1 MYIKSK
7 NQIAFEGPNR
17 SILMLNSILL
27 KKAVISLMLAR
38 IFYTVNW
45 FNIPSIFF
53 FIAVDFDKDIS
64 VLGLITASFFIGVG
78 LFQVLAGILASKYS
92 PRKIAILGIAIAS
105 TAVFF
110 SAFSIDL
117 FSIAVLRF
125 IVGVGMAFF
134 FGPSVIL
141 ISEYVGR
148 QSEGLGMGLL
158 NSAHAIGGI
167 IGLFIW
173 VLVAE
178 IFGWRTSI
186 VLSAIAG
193 LITVIILQ
201 MWLPKGPKLRQKQQ
215 METTFDMDDEQ
226 MKETQNN
233 GSDIDVGE
241 RVNFKIKF
249 DQVQNVL
256 FNKSL
261 IKLGL
266 VLLGFQVGSGLIWSF
281 VVFYLADHI
290 KIDPALAGLIGS
302 LNLVVA
308 LISSPLVGKAYDKLG
323 NARKLLAISGII
335 SAVSV
340 MMIGVLQ
347 SQIYL
352 IGISVV
358 VAGFFLSWGFV
369 IVYVK
374 AKQVDT
380 QSLPT
385 YQTLSVSYVNGI
397 SLFGAFWI
405 PILFVSIINQFG
417 YSTAWIVGGAIFL
430 ALVLPILTLE
440 D

>member
-1 MYIKSK
+1 
-7 NQIAFEGPNR
+7 
-17 SILMLNSILL
+17 MLNSILL
-27 KKAVISLMLAR
+27 NKAVISLMLAR

-53 FIAVDFDKDIS
+53 FIAADFDKDIS

-281 VVFYLADHI
+281 IVFYLADHI

-340 MMIGVLQ
+340 MMIGVLH

>member
-1 MYIKSK
+1 
-7 NQIAFEGPNR
+7 
-17 SILMLNSILL
+17 MLNSIVL

-53 FIAVDFDKDIS
+53 FIAVDFDEDIS

-92 PRKIAILGIAIAS
+92 LRKIAILGIAIAS

-117 FSIAVLRF
+117 FSITVLRF

-141 ISEYVGR
+141 ITEYVGR

-201 MWLPKGPKLRQKQQ
+201 RWLPKGSEQRV
-215 METTFDMDDEQ
+215 ETTLDMDDEQ
-226 MKETQNN
+226 MNETQNS
-233 GSDIDVGE
+233 GSDIDVGQR

-281 VVFYLADHI
+281 IVFYLADHI
-290 KIDPALAGLIGS
+290 RIDPALAGLIGS
-302 LNLVVA
+302 LNLIVA
-308 LISSPLVGKAYDKLG
+308 LISSPLVGKVYDKLG

-340 MMIGVLQ
+340 MLIGVLQ

-405 PILFVSIINQFG
+405 PILFASIINQFG

-430 ALVLPILTLE
+430 VLVLPILTLE

>member
-1 MYIKSK
+1 
-7 NQIAFEGPNR
+7 
-17 SILMLNSILL
+17 MLNSIVLQ
-27 KKAVISLMLAR
+27 KAVISLMLAR

-53 FIAVDFDKDIS
+53 FIAVDFDEDIS

-141 ISEYVGR
+141 ITEYVGR

-201 MWLPKGPKLRQKQQ
+201 RWLPKGSEQRV
-215 METTFDMDDEQ
+215 ETTLDMDDEQ
-226 MKETQNN
+226 MNETQNS
-233 GSDIDVGE
+233 GSDIDVGQR

-281 VVFYLADHI
+281 IVFYLADHI
-290 KIDPALAGLIGS
+290 RIDPALAGLIGS
-302 LNLVVA
+302 LNLIVA
-308 LISSPLVGKAYDKLG
+308 LISSPLVGKVYDKLG

-340 MMIGVLQ
+340 MLIGVLQ

-405 PILFVSIINQFG
+405 PILFASIINQFG

>member
-1 MYIKSK
+1 
-7 NQIAFEGPNR
+7 
-17 SILMLNSILL
+17 MLNSILL

-215 METTFDMDDEQ
+215 MKTTFDMDDEQ

-281 VVFYLADHI
+281 IVFYLADHI

-335 SAVSV
+335 SAVSI

>member
-1 MYIKSK
+1 
-7 NQIAFEGPNR
+7 
-17 SILMLNSILL
+17 MLNSILL

-215 METTFDMDDEQ
+215 MKATFDMDDEQ

-241 RVNFKIKF
+241 RVNFEIKF

-281 VVFYLADHI
+281 IVFYLADHI

>member
-1 MYIKSK
+1 
-7 NQIAFEGPNR
+7 
-17 SILMLNSILL
+17 MLNSIAQ
-27 KKAVISLMLAR
+27 KKAVVSLMLAR

-45 FNIPSIFF
+45 FNIPAIFI
-53 FIAVDFDKDIS
+53 FIAVDFNEDIS
-64 VLGLITASFFIGVG
+64 LLGLITASFFIGVG
-78 LFQVLAGILASKYS
+78 LFQVLAGILAAKYS

-117 FSIAVLRF
+117 LSIAVLRF
-125 IVGVGMAFF
+125 IVGLGMAFF

-141 ISEYVGR
+141 ISEYVGK

-167 IGLFIW
+167 IGLFVW

-178 IFGWRTSI
+178 FLGWRTSI

-193 LITVIILQ
+193 LITLVILQ
-201 MWLPKGPKLRQKQQ
+201 MWLPKI
-215 METTFDMDDEQ
+215 DEPRPNQ
-226 MKETQNN
+226 GRDTRPDTNNEYSEKTQDI
-233 GSDIDVGE
+233 GSEIDVE
-241 RVNFKIKF
+241 QRRFSFKIKF
-249 DQVQNVL
+249 GHVKNIL
-256 FNKSL
+256 LNKSL

-281 VVFYLADHI
+281 IVFYLADHI
-290 KIDPALAGLIGS
+290 KIDPAIAGLIGS
-302 LNLVVA
+302 LNLIVA
-308 LISSPLVGKAYDKLG
+308 LISSPIVGKAYDKLG

-347 SQIYL
+347 SQVYL

-374 AKQVDT
+374 AKQVNT
-380 QSLPT
+380 QSPPA

-405 PILFVSIINQFG
+405 PILFAYIINQFG
-417 YSTAWIVGGAIFL
+417 YMSAWIVGGVIFL

-440 D
+440 E

>member
-1 MYIKSK
+1 
-7 NQIAFEGPNR
+7 
-17 SILMLNSILL
+17 MLNSILL

-215 METTFDMDDEQ
+215 MQTTFDMDDEQ

-249 DQVQNVL
+249 EQVQNVL

-281 VVFYLADHI
+281 IVFYLADHI

>member
-1 MYIKSK
+1 
-7 NQIAFEGPNR
+7 
-17 SILMLNSILL
+17 MLNSILL

-53 FIAVDFDKDIS
+53 FIAADFDKDIS

-215 METTFDMDDEQ
+215 MGTTFDMDDEQ
-226 MKETQNN
+226 LKETQNN

-241 RVNFKIKF
+241 RINFKIKF

-281 VVFYLADHI
+281 IVFYLADHI

-308 LISSPLVGKAYDKLG
+308 LISSPLVGKAYDKLA

>member
-1 MYIKSK
+1 
-7 NQIAFEGPNR
+7 
-17 SILMLNSILL
+17 MLNSIVL

-117 FSIAVLRF
+117 LSIAVLRF
-125 IVGVGMAFF
+125 IVGLGMAFF

-201 MWLPKGPKLRQKQQ
+201 MWLPKGTEPSQKQR
-215 METTFDMDDEQ
+215 METTFDMDEEQ
-226 MKETQNN
+226 MNETQNS
-233 GSDIDVGE
+233 GSDIDVGQR
-241 RVNFKIKF
+241 RVNFKINF

-281 VVFYLADHI
+281 IVFYLADHI

-380 QSLPT
+380 QSLPA

-405 PILFVSIINQFG
+405 PILFASIINQFG

>member
-1 MYIKSK
+1 
-7 NQIAFEGPNR
+7 
-17 SILMLNSILL
+17 MLNSIVLQ
-27 KKAVISLMLAR
+27 KAVISLMLAR

-53 FIAVDFDKDIS
+53 FIAVDFDEDIS

-141 ISEYVGR
+141 ITEYVGR

-201 MWLPKGPKLRQKQQ
+201 RWLPKGSEQRV
-215 METTFDMDDEQ
+215 ETTLDMDDEQ
-226 MKETQNN
+226 MNETQNS
-233 GSDIDVGE
+233 GSDIDVGQR

-281 VVFYLADHI
+281 IVFYLADHI
-290 KIDPALAGLIGS
+290 RIDPALAGLIGS
-302 LNLVVA
+302 LNLIVA
-308 LISSPLVGKAYDKLG
+308 LISSPLVGKVYDKLG

-405 PILFVSIINQFG
+405 PILFASIINQFG

>member
-1 MYIKSK
+1 
-7 NQIAFEGPNR
+7 
-17 SILMLNSILL
+17 MLNSIAT

-45 FNIPSIFF
+45 FNIPAIFI
-53 FIAVDFDKDIS
+53 FIAVDFDEDIS

-78 LFQVLAGILASKYS
+78 LFQVLAGILAAKYS

-110 SAFSIDL
+110 SSFSIDL
-117 FSIAVLRF
+117 LSIAVLRF
-125 IVGVGMAFF
+125 IVGLGMAFF

-141 ISEYVGR
+141 VSEYVGK

-167 IGLFIW
+167 IGLFVW

-178 IFGWRTSI
+178 FLGWRLSI

-193 LITVIILQ
+193 LITLIILQ
-201 MWLPKGPKLRQKQQ
+201 MWLPKITEPRPNQRGKIRPDINSEHKKKTQ
-215 METTFDMDDEQ
+215 DM
-226 MKETQNN
+226 
-233 GSDIDVGE
+233 GSEIDVE
-241 RVNFKIKF
+241 QRRFNFKIKF
-249 DQVQNVL
+249 GDVQNIL
-256 FNKSL
+256 LNKSL

-281 VVFYLADHI
+281 IVFYLADHI
-290 KIDPALAGLIGS
+290 KIDPAIAGLIGS
-302 LNLVVA
+302 LNLIVA
-308 LISSPLVGKAYDKLG
+308 LISSPIIGKAYDKLG

-335 SAVSV
+335 SAVSI

-347 SQIYL
+347 SQVFL

-374 AKQVDT
+374 AKQVNT
-380 QSLPT
+380 QSPPA

-405 PILFVSIINQFG
+405 PILFAQIINQFG
-417 YSTAWIVGGAIFL
+417 YVSAWIVGGVIFL
-430 ALVLPILTLE
+430 ALVIPILALE
-440 D
+440 E

>member
-1 MYIKSK
+1 
-7 NQIAFEGPNR
+7 
-17 SILMLNSILL
+17 MLNSILL

-92 PRKIAILGIAIAS
+92 PRRIAILGIAIAS

-215 METTFDMDDEQ
+215 MKTTFDMDDEQ

-281 VVFYLADHI
+281 IVFYLADHI

-405 PILFVSIINQFG
+405 PILFVSIINKFG

>member
-1 MYIKSK
+1 
-7 NQIAFEGPNR
+7 
-17 SILMLNSILL
+17 MLNSIVL

-53 FIAVDFDKDIS
+53 FIAVDFDEDIS

-141 ISEYVGR
+141 ITEYVGR

-201 MWLPKGPKLRQKQQ
+201 RWLPKGSEQRV
-215 METTFDMDDEQ
+215 ETTLDMEDEQ
-226 MKETQNN
+226 MNETQNS
-233 GSDIDVGE
+233 GSDIDVGQR

-281 VVFYLADHI
+281 IVFYLADHI
-290 KIDPALAGLIGS
+290 RIDPALAGLIGS
-302 LNLVVA
+302 LNLIVA
-308 LISSPLVGKAYDKLG
+308 LISSPLVGKVYDKLG

-405 PILFVSIINQFG
+405 PILFASIINQFG

>member
-1 MYIKSK
+1 
-7 NQIAFEGPNR
+7 
-17 SILMLNSILL
+17 MLNSIVP

-45 FNIPSIFF
+45 FNIPSIFI
-53 FIAVDFDKDIS
+53 FIAVDFDQDIS

-78 LFQVLAGILASKYS
+78 LFQVLAGILAAKYS

-105 TAVFF
+105 SAVFF

-117 FSIAVLRF
+117 LSIAVLRF
-125 IVGVGMAFF
+125 MVGLGMAFF

-141 ISEYVGR
+141 ISEYLGK

-167 IGLFIW
+167 IGLFVW

-178 IFGWRTSI
+178 FFGWRTSI

-193 LITVIILQ
+193 FITLIILQ
-201 MWLPKGPKLRQKQQ
+201 IWLPKTIEPRQKQR
-215 METTFDMDDEQ
+215 TRPNINDEH
-226 MKETQNN
+226 KHKTRDIGRE
-233 GSDIDVGE
+233 IDVE
-241 RVNFKIKF
+241 QKRFNFAIELGY
-249 DQVQNVL
+249 VLNVL

-281 VVFYLADHI
+281 IVFYLADHI
-290 KIDPALAGLIGS
+290 QIDPAIAGLIGS
-302 LNLVVA
+302 LNLIVA
-308 LISSPLVGKAYDKLG
+308 LISSPLVGKVYDKLG
-323 NARKLLAISGII
+323 NAKKLLAISGII
-335 SAVSV
+335 SAISV
-340 MMIGVLQ
+340 MMIGLMQ
-347 SQIYL
+347 SQVYL
-352 IGISVV
+352 IGITVV

-374 AKQVDT
+374 AKQVNT
-380 QSLPT
+380 QSPPA

-397 SLFGAFWI
+397 SLFGAFWV
-405 PILFVSIINQFG
+405 PILFALIINQYG
-417 YSTAWIVGGAIFL
+417 YVTAWIAGGTIFL

-440 D
+440 E

>member
-1 MYIKSK
+1 
-7 NQIAFEGPNR
+7 
-17 SILMLNSILL
+17 
-27 KKAVISLMLAR
+27 MLAR

-201 MWLPKGPKLRQKQQ
+201 LWLPKGPKLRQKQQ

-226 MKETQNN
+226 LKETQNN

-281 VVFYLADHI
+281 IVFYLADHI

>member
-1 MYIKSK
+1 
-7 NQIAFEGPNR
+7 
-17 SILMLNSILL
+17 MLNSILL

-178 IFGWRTSI
+178 IFGWRTNRVGPVKYRWKSKDGHYEDSRITEYVFMCRIRFKLSI
-186 VLSAIAG
+186 STNEL
-193 LITVIILQ
+193 
-201 MWLPKGPKLRQKQQ
+201 
-215 METTFDMDDEQ
+215 
-226 MKETQNN
+226 
-233 GSDIDVGE
+233 
-241 RVNFKIKF
+241 
-249 DQVQNVL
+249 
-256 FNKSL
+256 
-261 IKLGL
+261 
-266 VLLGFQVGSGLIWSF
+266 
-281 VVFYLADHI
+281 
-290 KIDPALAGLIGS
+290 
-302 LNLVVA
+302 
-308 LISSPLVGKAYDKLG
+308 
-323 NARKLLAISGII
+323 
-335 SAVSV
+335 
-340 MMIGVLQ
+340 
-347 SQIYL
+347 
-352 IGISVV
+352 
-358 VAGFFLSWGFV
+358 
-369 IVYVK
+369 
-374 AKQVDT
+374 
-380 QSLPT
+380 
-385 YQTLSVSYVNGI
+385 
-397 SLFGAFWI
+397 LFGI
-405 PILFVSIINQFG
+405 
-417 YSTAWIVGGAIFL
+417 
-430 ALVLPILTLE
+430 

>member
-1 MYIKSK
+1 
-7 NQIAFEGPNR
+7 
-17 SILMLNSILL
+17 MLNSSIP

-45 FNIPSIFF
+45 FNVPAIFI
-53 FIAVDFDKDIS
+53 FIAVDFDEDIS

-78 LFQVLAGILASKYS
+78 LFQVVAGILSARYS
-92 PRKIAILGIAIAS
+92 PRKIAIIGIAIAS

-110 SAFSIDL
+110 SAFSMDL
-117 FSIAVLRF
+117 LSVAVLRF
-125 IVGVGMAFF
+125 IVGLGMAFF

-141 ISEYVGR
+141 ISGYMGK

-167 IGLFIW
+167 IGLFVW

-178 IFGWRTSI
+178 FFGWRTSI

-193 LITVIILQ
+193 IITLIFLQ
-201 MWLPKGPKLRQKQQ
+201 MWLPKTIRLPSNKLE
-215 METTFDMDDEQ
+215 ETRPGISNEQ
-226 MKETQNN
+226 INETQYTRSNN
-233 GSDIDVGE
+233 DAEQRRFD
-241 RVNFKIKF
+241 FKINF
-249 DQVQNVL
+249 SHVRNIL
-256 FNKSL
+256 INKSL

-266 VLLGFQVGSGLIWSF
+266 VLLGFQIGSGLVWTYI
-281 VVFYLADHI
+281 VFYLADHI
-290 KIDPALAGLIGS
+290 KIDPAIAGLIGS
-302 LNLVVA
+302 LNLIVA
-308 LISSPLVGKAYDKLG
+308 LIASPIVGKAYDKLG

-335 SAVSV
+335 SAVSL
-340 MMIGVLQ
+340 MSIGFLQ

-374 AKQVDT
+374 AKQVNT
-380 QSLPT
+380 QSPSA

-397 SLFGAFWI
+397 SLFGVFWI
-405 PILFVSIINQFG
+405 PILFASISNQFG
-417 YSTAWIVGGAIFL
+417 YMTAWFVGGAIFL
-430 ALVLPILTLE
+430 VLVLPILTLE
-440 D
+440 E

>member
-1 MYIKSK
+1 
-7 NQIAFEGPNR
+7 
-17 SILMLNSILL
+17 MLSSAVS

-45 FNIPSIFF
+45 FNVPAIFIF
-53 FIAVDFDKDIS
+53 VAVDFDEDIS

-78 LFQVLAGILASKYS
+78 LFQVIAGILAAKYS

-110 SAFSIDL
+110 SAFSTDL
-117 FSIAVLRF
+117 LSIALLRF
-125 IVGVGMAFF
+125 IVGLGMAFF

-141 ISEYVGR
+141 ISQYVGK

-167 IGLFIW
+167 IGLFGW

-178 IFGWRTSI
+178 YFGWRTSI

-193 LITVIILQ
+193 IITLIILQ
-201 MWLPKGPKLRQKQQ
+201 IWLPRRTGLSS
-215 METTFDMDDEQ
+215 DERPDTSNEQ
-226 MKETQNN
+226 LNRIPYA
-233 GSDIDVGE
+233 GSNTDAE
-241 RVNFKIKF
+241 HQRFNFRIKF
-249 DQVQNVL
+249 GHVKHIL
-256 FNKSL
+256 LNKSL

-266 VLLGFQVGSGLIWSF
+266 VLLGFQIGSGLIWSYI
-281 VVFYLADHI
+281 VFYLVDHI
-290 KIDPALAGLIGS
+290 KINPEIAGLIGS
-302 LNLVVA
+302 LNLTVA
-308 LISSPLVGKAYDKLG
+308 IVSSPIVGKAYDKLG

-335 SAVSV
+335 SAVSI
-340 MMIGVLQ
+340 MMIGVMQ
-347 SQIYL
+347 FQVYL

-374 AKQVDT
+374 AKQVNT
-380 QSLPT
+380 KSPPA

-405 PILFVSIINQFG
+405 PILFASLSNQFG
-417 YSTAWIVGGAIFL
+417 YMTAWVVGGAIFL
-430 ALVLPILTLE
+430 ALVIPILTLKE
-440 D
+440 

>member
-1 MYIKSK
+1 
-7 NQIAFEGPNR
+7 
-17 SILMLNSILL
+17 MLNSILL

-141 ISEYVGR
+141 ITEYVGR

-201 MWLPKGPKLRQKQQ
+201 RWLPKGSEQRV
-215 METTFDMDDEQ
+215 ETTLDMEDEQ
-226 MKETQNN
+226 MNETQNS
-233 GSDIDVGE
+233 GSDIDVGQR

-281 VVFYLADHI
+281 IVFYLADHI
-290 KIDPALAGLIGS
+290 RIDPALAGLIGS
-302 LNLVVA
+302 LNLIVA
-308 LISSPLVGKAYDKLG
+308 LISSPLVGKVYDKLG

-405 PILFVSIINQFG
+405 PILFASIINQFG

>member
-1 MYIKSK
+1 MLD
-7 NQIAFEGPNR
+7 
-17 SILMLNSILL
+17 SIVL

-45 FNIPSIFF
+45 FNIPSIFI

-78 LFQVLAGILASKYS
+78 LFQVLAGILAAKYS

-117 FSIAVLRF
+117 LSIAVLRF
-125 IVGVGMAFF
+125 IVGIGMAFF

-141 ISEYVGR
+141 ISGYLGK

-158 NSAHAIGGI
+158 NSAHAVGGI
-167 IGLFIW
+167 IGLFVW

-178 IFGWRTSI
+178 VFGWRTSI

-193 LITVIILQ
+193 LVTLMILQ
-201 MWLPKGPKLRQKQQ
+201 MWLPKTTEPQQ
-215 METTFDMDDEQ
+215 NKREKPIPNMNDDH
-226 MKETQNN
+226 MNETQNSGN
-233 GSDIDVGE
+233 DINVGQRSINFRINFDDVQ
-241 RVNFKIKF
+241 KILL
-249 DQVQNVL
+249 NR
-256 FNKSL
+256 SL
-261 IKLGL
+261 VKLGL

-281 VVFYLADHI
+281 IVFYLADHI
-290 KIDPALAGLIGS
+290 KIDPALAGFIGS
-302 LNLVVA
+302 LNLIVA
-308 LISSPLVGKAYDKLG
+308 LISSPIIGKAYDKVG

-347 SQIYL
+347 TQIYL

-374 AKQVDT
+374 AKQVKT
-380 QSLPT
+380 RSPPA

-405 PILFVSIINQFG
+405 PILFASVINQFG
-417 YSTAWIVGGAIFL
+417 YVTAWIVGGAIFL
-430 ALVLPILTLE
+430 ALVLPILTL
-440 D
+440 DD

>member
-1 MYIKSK
+1 
-7 NQIAFEGPNR
+7 
-17 SILMLNSILL
+17 MLNSILL

-53 FIAVDFDKDIS
+53 FIAADFDKDIS

-78 LFQVLAGILASKYS
+78 LFQVIAGILASKYS

-226 MKETQNN
+226 LKETQNN

-281 VVFYLADHI
+281 IVFYLADHI

>member
-1 MYIKSK
+1 
-7 NQIAFEGPNR
+7 
-17 SILMLNSILL
+17 MLNSILL

-215 METTFDMDDEQ
+215 MKTTFDMDDEQ

-241 RVNFKIKF
+241 RINFKIKF

-281 VVFYLADHI
+281 IVFYLADHI

>member
-1 MYIKSK
+1 MKT
-7 NQIAFEGPNR
+7 P
-17 SILMLNSILL
+17 
-27 KKAVISLMLAR
+27 
-38 IFYTVNW
+38 
-45 FNIPSIFF
+45 
-53 FIAVDFDKDIS
+53 
-64 VLGLITASFFIGVG
+64 
-78 LFQVLAGILASKYS
+78 
-92 PRKIAILGIAIAS
+92 
-105 TAVFF
+105 
-110 SAFSIDL
+110 
-117 FSIAVLRF
+117 
-125 IVGVGMAFF
+125 
-134 FGPSVIL
+134 
-141 ISEYVGR
+141 
-148 QSEGLGMGLL
+148 
-158 NSAHAIGGI
+158 
-167 IGLFIW
+167 
-173 VLVAE
+173 
-178 IFGWRTSI
+178 
-186 VLSAIAG
+186 
-193 LITVIILQ
+193 
-201 MWLPKGPKLRQKQQ
+201 
-215 METTFDMDDEQ
+215 FDMDDEQ

-233 GSDIDVGE
+233 GSDIDVRE

-266 VLLGFQVGSGLIWSF
+266 ILLGFQVGSGLIWSF
-281 VVFYLADHI
+281 IVFYLADHI

>member
-1 MYIKSK
+1 
-7 NQIAFEGPNR
+7 
-17 SILMLNSILL
+17 MLNSILL

-193 LITVIILQ
+193 FITVIILQ

-215 METTFDMDDEQ
+215 MKTTFDMDDEQ

-233 GSDIDVGE
+233 GSDIDAGE

-281 VVFYLADHI
+281 IVFYLADHI

-323 NARKLLAISGII
+323 NARKLLAISGFV

-352 IGISVV
+352 VGISVV

>member
-1 MYIKSK
+1 
-7 NQIAFEGPNR
+7 
-17 SILMLNSILL
+17 MLNSIVL

-53 FIAVDFDKDIS
+53 FIAVDFDEDIS
-64 VLGLITASFFIGVG
+64 VLGFITASFFIGVG

-92 PRKIAILGIAIAS
+92 LRKIAILGIAIAS
-105 TAVFF
+105 IAVFF

-141 ISEYVGR
+141 ITEYVGR

-201 MWLPKGPKLRQKQQ
+201 RWLPKGSEQRV
-215 METTFDMDDEQ
+215 ETTLDMDDEP
-226 MKETQNN
+226 MNETQNS
-233 GSDIDVGE
+233 GSDIDVGQR

-281 VVFYLADHI
+281 IVFYLADHI
-290 KIDPALAGLIGS
+290 RIDPALAGLIGS
-302 LNLVVA
+302 LNLIVA
-308 LISSPLVGKAYDKLG
+308 LISSPLVGKVYDKLG

-405 PILFVSIINQFG
+405 PILFASIINQFG

-430 ALVLPILTLE
+430 VLVLPILTLE

>member
-1 MYIKSK
+1 
-7 NQIAFEGPNR
+7 
-17 SILMLNSILL
+17 MLNSILL

-193 LITVIILQ
+193 FITVIILQ

-215 METTFDMDDEQ
+215 MKTTFDMDDEQ

-233 GSDIDVGE
+233 GSDIDAGE

-281 VVFYLADHI
+281 IVFYLADHI

-308 LISSPLVGKAYDKLG
+308 LISSPLIGKAYDKLG
-323 NARKLLAISGII
+323 NARKLLAISGFV

-352 IGISVV
+352 VGISVV

>member
-1 MYIKSK
+1 
-7 NQIAFEGPNR
+7 
-17 SILMLNSILL
+17 MLNSILL

-215 METTFDMDDEQ
+215 MYTTFDMDDEQ

-281 VVFYLADHI
+281 IVFYLADHI

>member
-1 MYIKSK
+1 
-7 NQIAFEGPNR
+7 
-17 SILMLNSILL
+17 MLNSIVL

-53 FIAVDFDKDIS
+53 FIAVDFDEDIS

-117 FSIAVLRF
+117 FSIVVLRF

-141 ISEYVGR
+141 ITEYVGR
-148 QSEGLGMGLL
+148 QSEGLGVGLL

-201 MWLPKGPKLRQKQQ
+201 RWLPKGSEQRV
-215 METTFDMDDEQ
+215 ETTLDMDDEQ
-226 MKETQNN
+226 MNETQNS
-233 GSDIDVGE
+233 GSDIDVGQ
-241 RVNFKIKF
+241 RRFNFKIKF

-281 VVFYLADHI
+281 IVFYLADHI
-290 KIDPALAGLIGS
+290 RIDPAVAGLIGS
-302 LNLVVA
+302 LNLIVA
-308 LISSPLVGKAYDKLG
+308 LISSPLVGKVYDKLG

-340 MMIGVLQ
+340 IMIGVLQ

-405 PILFVSIINQFG
+405 PILFASIINQFG

>member
-1 MYIKSK
+1 
-7 NQIAFEGPNR
+7 
-17 SILMLNSILL
+17 MLNSIVL

-53 FIAVDFDKDIS
+53 FIAVDFDEDIS

-117 FSIAVLRF
+117 FSIVVLRF

-141 ISEYVGR
+141 ITEYVGR
-148 QSEGLGMGLL
+148 QSEGLGVGLL

-201 MWLPKGPKLRQKQQ
+201 RWLPKGSEQRV
-215 METTFDMDDEQ
+215 ETTLDMDDEQ
-226 MKETQNN
+226 MNETQNS
-233 GSDIDVGE
+233 GSDVDVGQR

-281 VVFYLADHI
+281 IVFYLADHI
-290 KIDPALAGLIGS
+290 RIDPAVAGLIGS
-302 LNLVVA
+302 LNLIVA
-308 LISSPLVGKAYDKLG
+308 LISSPLVGKVYDKLG

-340 MMIGVLQ
+340 IMIGVLQ

-405 PILFVSIINQFG
+405 PILFASIINQFG

>member
-1 MYIKSK
+1 
-7 NQIAFEGPNR
+7 
-17 SILMLNSILL
+17 MLNSILL

-38 IFYTVNW
+38 VFYTVNW

-173 VLVAE
+173 VLIAE

-215 METTFDMDDEQ
+215 METTFEMDDEQ
-226 MKETQNN
+226 TKETQNN

-281 VVFYLADHI
+281 IVFYLADHI

>member
-1 MYIKSK
+1 
-7 NQIAFEGPNR
+7 
-17 SILMLNSILL
+17 MLNSIVP

-45 FNIPSIFF
+45 FNIPSIFI
-53 FIAVDFDKDIS
+53 FIAVDFDQDIS

-78 LFQVLAGILASKYS
+78 LFQVLAGILAAKYS

-105 TAVFF
+105 SAVFF

-117 FSIAVLRF
+117 LSLAALRF
-125 IVGVGMAFF
+125 MVGLGMAFF

-141 ISEYVGR
+141 ISEYLGK

-167 IGLFIW
+167 IGLFVW

-178 IFGWRTSI
+178 FFGWRTSI

-193 LITVIILQ
+193 LITLIILQ
-201 MWLPKGPKLRQKQQ
+201 IWLPKTIEPRQKQR
-215 METTFDMDDEQ
+215 TRPNINDEH
-226 MKETQNN
+226 KNKTR
-233 GSDIDVGE
+233 DIGRELGHVM
-241 RVNFKIKF
+241 
-249 DQVQNVL
+249 NVL
-256 FNKSL
+256 LNKSL

-281 VVFYLADHI
+281 IVFYLADHI
-290 KIDPALAGLIGS
+290 QIDPAIAGLIGS
-302 LNLVVA
+302 LNLIVA

-323 NARKLLAISGII
+323 NAKKLLAISGII
-335 SAVSV
+335 SAISV
-340 MMIGVLQ
+340 MMIGLMQ
-347 SQIYL
+347 SQVYL
-352 IGISVV
+352 IGITVV

-374 AKQVDT
+374 AKQANT
-380 QSLPT
+380 QSPPA

-397 SLFGAFWI
+397 SLFGAFWV
-405 PILFVSIINQFG
+405 PILFALIINQYG
-417 YSTAWIVGGAIFL
+417 YVTAWIAGGAIFL

-440 D
+440 E

>member
-1 MYIKSK
+1 
-7 NQIAFEGPNR
+7 
-17 SILMLNSILL
+17 MLNSILL

-53 FIAVDFDKDIS
+53 FIAVDFDEDIS

-215 METTFDMDDEQ
+215 MKTTFDMDDEQ

-281 VVFYLADHI
+281 IVFYLADHI

-405 PILFVSIINQFG
+405 PILFASIINQFG